1 MNVNS
6 FCNYLEEIGL
16 IDGNSLNPFLLLFSH
31 AIQSKS
37 KASGK
42 IDNIYESVLCS
53 YLKKILQVERN
64 FRIFSQKVVDRF
76 KVNLG
81 RKRNLG
87 VVFVCGLLNNKI
99 LLSKKCF
106 FSKLESVKDFRR
118 QNKDNIKYKESNNIK
133 NTNSN
138 GKKEKMQQRKTK
150 KNKCGTEQTT
160 VNLDDL
166 SKSNGFSVLK
176 NTNKRHKNNEL
187 DSQSFISRSS
197 SLIKTRNVENE
208 DRTKYTDV
216 SYSRINSNLN
226 YTFDYIQENERNKN
240 DKNFSKE
247 KLLNKRKNELIFK
260 LRKEHSILF
269 KRNKHSDKKSKSIKN
284 IVSYTNL
291 KKIY

>member
-99 LLSKKCF
+99 LFIKKCF
-106 FSKLESVKDFRR
+106 FSKL
-118 QNKDNIKYKESNNIK
+118 
-133 NTNSN
+133 
-138 GKKEKMQQRKTK
+138 
-150 KNKCGTEQTT
+150 
-160 VNLDDL
+160 
-166 SKSNGFSVLK
+166 
-176 NTNKRHKNNEL
+176 
-187 DSQSFISRSS
+187 
-197 SLIKTRNVENE
+197 
-208 DRTKYTDV
+208 
-216 SYSRINSNLN
+216 
-226 YTFDYIQENERNKN
+226 
-240 DKNFSKE
+240 
-247 KLLNKRKNELIFK
+247 
-260 LRKEHSILF
+260 
-269 KRNKHSDKKSKSIKN
+269 
-284 IVSYTNL
+284 
-291 KKIY
+291 